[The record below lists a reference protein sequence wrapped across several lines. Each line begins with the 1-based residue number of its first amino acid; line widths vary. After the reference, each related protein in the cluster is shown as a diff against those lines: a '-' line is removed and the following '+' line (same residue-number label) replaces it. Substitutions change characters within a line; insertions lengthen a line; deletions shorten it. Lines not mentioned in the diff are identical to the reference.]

1 MKLRA
6 LRTAC
11 SLPHFSKS
19 VRVSL
24 DARSRP
30 GADSCLFVGI
40 IAMNV
45 NGTTK
50 PISRAPTNHRTPPPS
65 NQAATPA
72 RKLKMA
78 SEACMTVAR
87 LELTVE
93 PGTTQFLRY
102 DYGFVRVVI
111 GPGYGRVDGVHSL
124 SLVPQEQAEAFQ

>member
-1 MKLRA
+1 MAMSPMSRLTFRFSRAPLAARRSATGGQALSSTHTKTTDAMKLSA

-78 SEACMTVAR
+78 SEAYMTVAR
-87 LELTVE
+87 L
-93 PGTTQFLRY
+93 
-102 DYGFVRVVI
+102 
-111 GPGYGRVDGVHSL
+111 
-124 SLVPQEQAEAFQ
+124 